1 MTSDD
6 AVATAP
12 NCHAEI
18 QRLAAAVRQ
27 GQLDARADATGFQG
41 QDATTVTA
49 VNEMLDALVVPLRVA
64 AGAIDELARGRIP
77 RFLLDEQVGQDNELK
92 RNLNTLLA
100 TLYGMHHET
109 RHLVANIRLGKLHYR
124 GNDWDYEGIWRELI
138 AGVNSALD
146 AVIAPVSE
154 ASSILGRLA
163 GYDLAARMRGRYR
176 GDHAEIKK
184 AMNLTAES
192 LHSAIAHVAETV
204 TVVSVVGADI
214 SQSSQAMSEGAAE
227 QERQIAQAT
236 EQLEL
241 ISETSSQATVSVHEA
256 QRNAREAA
264 EVIAR
269 SKDAMAQMLTTMG
282 EIVSSADNTA
292 TIIQTIDAIAKET
305 DTLSSSASEKARTV
319 RSSASGFSVV
329 AGTIGD
335 LSERCEAAVHAL
347 GRLRRGQQ
355 ALDEDDAD
363 DAADDELKGIL
374 KNLREVTNITELLG
388 LNAAIEAAHVEGA
401 GFDFAALTEEI
412 RTLAQRSADATRRT
426 EQLIQTSISLAHKGK
441 SLAEVIDKLLVDA
454 VNSAA
459 AIGRITDRISKA
471 SDEQAAA
478 VGQISQATSRINDVT
493 HRNAASARASSAD
506 AVDLEGHV
514 QKLAAMVEKFRL
526 EAAS

>member
-6 AVATAP
+6 AVALAP

-18 QRLAAAVRQ
+18 QRLAAAVRR

-41 QDATTVTA
+41 EDAATVTA
-49 VNEMLDALVVPLRVA
+49 INEMLDGLVAPLRVA
-64 AGAIDELARGRIP
+64 AGAIDELSHGRIP
-77 RFLLDEQVGQDNELK
+77 RFMLDEQVGQDNELK

-109 RHLVANIRLGKLHYR
+109 RHLVANIRQGKLRCR

-146 AVIAPVSE
+146 EVIAPVNE
-154 ASSILGRLA
+154 ASAILGRLA
-163 GYDLAARMRGRYR
+163 SYDLAARMRGRYR

-192 LHSAIAHVAETV
+192 LHNAIAQVSETV
-204 TVVSVVGADI
+204 TVVTEVGADI
-214 SQSSQAMSEGAAE
+214 SQSSLAVSAGAAE

-236 EQLEL
+236 EQLQL
-241 ISETSSQATVSVHEA
+241 ISETSSQATLSVHEA

-282 EIVSSADNTA
+282 DIVSSADNMSV
-292 TIIQTIDAIAKET
+292 IIQTIDAIAKET
-305 DTLSSSASEKARTV
+305 DTLSSSASDKAKTV
-319 RSSASGFSVV
+319 RSSANGFSVV
-329 AGTIGD
+329 AATIGD
-335 LSERCEAAVHAL
+335 LSERCETAVQGL
-347 GRLRRGQQ
+347 RSLRRSQQ
-355 ALDEDDAD
+355 
-363 DAADDELKGIL
+363 AADDGSDEDLRAIL
-374 KNLREVTNITELLG
+374 KNLREVANITELLG

-401 GFDFAALTEEI
+401 GFDFEALTEEI
-412 RTLAQRSADATRRT
+412 RTLAKRSADATRRT
-426 EQLIQTSISLAHKGK
+426 EQFIQTSISLVHKGQ
-441 SLAEVIDKLLVDA
+441 SLAEAIDKLLVDA
-454 VNSAA
+454 VNSAT
-459 AIGRITDRISKA
+459 AIGQMTDRISKA

-478 VGQISQATSRINDVT
+478 VGQISQATARINDVT
-493 HRNAASARASSAD
+493 HRNAASARTSSAD

-514 QKLAAMVEKFRL
+514 QKLAAMVEKFQL